1 MDRIKELE
9 EEIKFASYCYYDG
22 EGAIMTDAD
31 FDSLVDEL
39 KSLDPNN
46 PLITKVGYGSE
57 EVSHKNDTV
66 IPIEIKVSLPKIKFN
81 NKEAISSF
89 LSNCSTSNDELF
101 ISPKLDGMSVI
112 VTYENKTLKSMI
124 SRGNG
129 VKGMDLTSR
138 FLPLIK
144 SGNFD
149 IPYHSKKDGT
159 VRGELFIKKSVFED
173 YLSEDYANPRNAT
186 SGIVNSDSEDNKQ
199 FISFLQHPQFNNIG
213 LPIAPTHHLESDG
226 KLIEYFYK
234 LWLEDDFPI
243 DGIVIDY
250 VSQGVLCDSVAVKF
264 PTVSIQTT
272 VKNISWQLSSR
283 NRYIPVVEF
292 EPVQLYGTEVER
304 ATGLHYQY
312 IIDNGIGKGA
322 IIEVTKAN
330 EIIPQITKVVK
341 SIPVSEINIPD
352 NFTVVGLHAVKLLE
366 TESEWYSHF
375 SRNFFSR
382 ALSTTNIKSKTV
394 YKILDALKIKTIYDL
409 CNLVK
414 GVRYDQISVEQFK
427 EVAGSVTG
435 TSFYTHLKELK
446 LESRKLL
453 RTLGVDG
460 VGYVTTEKLHSNP
473 AYFNYLTH
481 RVNKPDEIP
490 VTSNVMDILRNETVH
505 KVLVDIYEQLFIAGI
520 IIEDKPIEKEV
531 DNYNTKVCLS
541 GKFPNMTKSQLIEKF
556 ASNWNVVDSLD
567 KDCKYLVV
575 PTLDRVSS
583 KVTKSQKWGIEI
595 IDFEQFLKLNDERN

>member
-1 MDRIKELE
+1 MDRIKFLE
-9 EEIKFASYCYYDG
+9 DTIKNAAAAYYDG
-22 EGAIMTDAD
+22 DEPIMSDEE
-31 FDSLVDEL
+31 FDNYVEEL
-39 KSLDPNN
+39 KQLDPTNS
-46 PLITKVGYGSE
+46 LLTEVGYGSD

-66 IPIEIKVSLPKIKFN
+66 IPIEIKVSLPKIKFS
-81 NKEAISSF
+81 NKEALNIF
-89 LSNCSTSNDELF
+89 LSKVDNNDEVI

-138 FLPLIK
+138 FFPLIK
-144 SGNFD
+144 SGKFD
-149 IPYHSKKDGT
+149 IPYNSKEDGT

-173 YLSEDYANPRNAT
+173 NLAEDYKNPRNAT

-199 FISFLQHPQFNNIG
+199 FISFLQHPQFEDIG
-213 LPIAPTHHLESDG
+213 LPIAPTHHLESDS
-226 KLIEYFYK
+226 KLIEFFYK

-243 DGIVIDY
+243 DGIVLDY
-250 VSQGVLCDSVAVKF
+250 VSQGYIYDSIAVKF
-264 PTVSIQTT
+264 PTVSVQTT

-283 NRYIPVVEF
+283 NRFIPVVEF

-341 SIPVSEINIPD
+341 SVPTDTINLPD
-352 NFTVVGLHAVKLLE
+352 NFTVVGLHAVKLIE
-366 TESEWYSHF
+366 TTEEWYNHF
-375 SRNFFSR
+375 SKNFFSR

-394 YKILDALKIKTIYDL
+394 YKILDALNVKTISDL

-435 TSFYTHLKELK
+435 TSFYNHLKEFTIEL
-446 LESRKLL
+446 RRLL
-453 RTLGVDG
+453 RMVGFDG
-460 VGYVTTEKLHSNP
+460 VGYVTTEKLFNNS
-473 AYFNYLTH
+473 AYFSYLTSIYSFCE
-481 RVNKPDEIP
+481 EIP
-490 VTSNVMDILRNETVH
+490 VTSNVMELLRNEKIHLALIRIKGELSICNILT
-505 KVLVDIYEQLFIAGI
+505 
-520 IIEDKPIEKEV
+520 EDKEEVKEV
-531 DNYNTKVCLS
+531 NTNTKVCMS
-541 GKFPNMTKSQLIEKF
+541 GKFPNMTKAQLSEKF
-556 ASNWNVVDSLD
+556 ASNWNLVDSLD

-583 KVTKSQKWGIEI
+583 KVTKAQKWGIEI
-595 IDFEQFLKLNDERN
+595 IDFEQFLKLNDERI